1 MSIIFAG
8 FNLGDVIVHKEQKF
22 RGVIIDVDA
31 DFQGTDDWYDQYTT
45 NQPNKNA
52 PWYHVLVDE
61 EGSMAYVSEQNIY
74 VDSTD
79 MEVEHPMVD
88 DMFVD
93 YEPGHY
99 LPKQTIN

>member
-1 MSIIFAG
+1 
-8 FNLGDVIVHKEQKF
+8 
-22 RGVIIDVDA
+22 
-31 DFQGTDDWYDQYTT
+31 
-45 NQPNKNA
+45 
-52 PWYHVLVDE
+52 
-61 EGSMAYVSEQNIY
+61 MAYVSEQNIY

-88 DMFVD
+88 DMFAD